1 MQNKSKALFMARAQK
16 AAFAMIELELANGE
30 NAKTMPEYEKA
41 QAKYFA
47 AMAEL
52 AKGRVTA

>member
-30 NAKTMPEYEKA
+30 NAKTMPEYVKA
-41 QAKYFA
+41 KAKWA
-47 AMAEL
+47 EAMAEL
-52 AKGRVTA
+52 AKGRVNA